1 MIAAMRIATLL
12 FLCVVLV
19 GQDTALQPELCGRF
33 SDANGARVLELWGT
47 PTERGFAHGYLLGQE
62 IVAAFESDLL
72 VMMMGR
78 FAAYEKRVIGELI
91 PHFDFTKDEEAELKG
106 MFAGIE
112 ARLPAEQR
120 ILKRLKR
127 PLSIDDLKAV
137 NTAGDW
143 APYGCSSLA
152 LGGHFTK
159 DGAPAVVRNFD
170 YFGLKLL
177 LDYQTIMVVRPEDG
191 KFGYA
196 GVSYPGG
203 IGVITGLNTEGVFIA
218 IHDVPVQPSDDIFA
232 RPNVPRL
239 VAQRRILLG
248 TRGADALEATRK
260 NLKIWPTLFGNNFML
275 ATGSAA
281 PGKPFAAVFEYDL
294 REGLDDGVT
303 MRLADGASDGAACDV
318 LASTNHHRVR
328 GVQEAPFK
336 CERYAALLQAAE
348 ARREK
353 GALSV
358 EDLFEVA
365 SVAAL
370 PKAPKKQAKLM
381 HGTVHQAVA
390 LLGLCELHVKL
401 GRAGSNVRDVK
412 PHRIAVREAV
422 KALPAAAR

>member
-1 MIAAMRIATLL
+1 MRNLILLLVAVGCVFAQDATRT
-12 FLCVVLV
+12 
-19 GQDTALQPELCGRF
+19 DELCGRF
-33 SDANGARVLELWGT
+33 SNEGGARRLELWGT
-47 PTERGFAHGYLLGQE
+47 PEQRGFAHGYLLGKE
-62 IVAAFESDLL
+62 ILEAFESDLL

-78 FAAYEKRVIGELI
+78 FARYESRVVGELV

-106 MFAGIE
+106 ILSGLE
-112 ARLPAEQR
+112 ARIPEAER
-120 ILKRLKR
+120 MLKRLKR
-127 PLSIDDLKAV
+127 PMTLNDLKAA

-152 LGGHFTK
+152 LSGHFTK

-177 LDYQTIMVVRPEDG
+177 LDFQTVVVVRPEPG
-191 KFGYA
+191 RFGYA
-196 GVSYPGG
+196 GVSYPGS
-203 IGVITGLNTEGVFIA
+203 IGVITGMNTESVFVA
-218 IHDVPVQPSDDIFA
+218 IHDVPVKPSDDIFA

-248 TRGADALEATRK
+248 TRGPDALEATRK
-260 NLKIWPTLFGNNFML
+260 NLKIWPTLFGNNFMV
-275 ATGSAA
+275 ATGAA
-281 PGKPFAAVFEYDL
+281 KPGAPFAAVFEYDL

-303 MRLADGASDGAACDV
+303 QRLGDRGGAATDV
-318 LASTNHHRVR
+318 LASTNHHRAR
-328 GVQEAPFK
+328 GVQEEPAA

-358 EDLFEVA
+358 EELFAVA

-370 PKAPKKQAKLM
+370 PKEGRKQVKLM

-390 LLGLCELHVKL
+390 LLGLCELHVKQ
-401 GRAGSNVRDVK
+401 GRSGSNIRDVK
-412 PHRIAVREAV
+412 AVSINVREAV
-422 KALPAAAR
+422 KALPAAATVR